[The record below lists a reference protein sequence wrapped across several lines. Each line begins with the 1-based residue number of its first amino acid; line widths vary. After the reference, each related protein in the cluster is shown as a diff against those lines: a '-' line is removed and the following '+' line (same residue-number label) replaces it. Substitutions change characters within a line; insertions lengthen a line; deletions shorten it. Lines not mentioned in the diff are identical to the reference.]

1 MKKKIL
7 VVDDELIIVKLLTN
21 RLTANGYDVV
31 AAHDGEEALETVRQ
45 EEPDLILLD
54 ISLPKMNGDKVC
66 ELLKKDA
73 KYSKIPIIILTAS
86 SQKVK
91 AEKLKEAGADGYI
104 VKPFKPEELLS
115 EIRRLLGEEQG
126 GDLTKNEG

>member
-31 AAHDGEEALETVRQ
+31 AAYDGEEALEAVRQ

-54 ISLPKMNGDKVC
+54 ISLPKMNGDEVC
-66 ELLKKDA
+66 ESLKKDA
-73 KYSKIPIIILTAS
+73 AYSSIPIIILTAS
-86 SQKVK
+86 SQKEK
-91 AEKLKEAGADGYI
+91 AEQLRAAGADGYI
-104 VKPFKPEELLS
+104 IKPFKPEELLS
-115 EIRRLLGEEQG
+115 DIRRLLGE
-126 GDLTKNEG
+126 